1 MDKKREREPEN
12 DFKIDV
18 KRSKTLEYNDTLK
31 SVENIQGNITSEF
44 ASFMG
49 ERKEEFDKVVGTEK
63 TVKPVRKRKSNVR
76 GRKKSKNNTIF
87 IVEKPVEM
95 GNSQMGSVGS
105 SKKFNF
111 EEQVQLEQTLMKL
124 QSISTLKYT

>member
-1 MDKKREREPEN
+1 MKVLTEVGRDLCRKDTPE
-12 DFKIDV
+12 
-18 KRSKTLEYNDTLK
+18 
-31 SVENIQGNITSEF
+31 
-44 ASFMG
+44 
-49 ERKEEFDKVVGTEK
+49 
-63 TVKPVRKRKSNVR
+63 

-87 IVEKPVEM
+87 VVEKPVEM
-95 GNSQMGSVGS
+95 ANSQMGSVGS